1 MSENQKFSGFFRG
14 DKMRTLARNG
24 LNFIKIF
31 PTKSRFSEILVF
43 CKGKTYQIRNSDISE
58 NILRQT
64 SGNTA

>member
-1 MSENQKFSGFFRG
+1 
-14 DKMRTLARNG
+14 MRTLARNG